1 MCYTNNMVEKDDS
14 EGLLALVLLGVITFA
29 GGLLGL
35 AIIVIIFSIFGFL
48 VIQ

>member
-1 MCYTNNMVEKDDS
+1 MAEKNNS
-14 EGLLALVLLGVITFA
+14 GSLLALVLLGVITFA

-35 AIIVIIFSIFGFL
+35 AIVLIILSVFGFL

>member
-1 MCYTNNMVEKDDS
+1 MAENNNS
-14 EGLLALVLLGVITFA
+14 GSLLALLLLGVITFA

-35 AIIVIIFSIFGFL
+35 AIIVIIFSIFGVL

>member
-1 MCYTNNMVEKDDS
+1 MAENNNS
-14 EGLLALVLLGVITFA
+14 GGLLALVLLGVITFA

-35 AIIVIIFSIFGFL
+35 AIIAIIFSVFGFL

>member
-1 MCYTNNMVEKDDS
+1 MAEKDNS
-14 EGLLALVLLGVITFA
+14 GNLLALVLLGVITFA

-35 AIIVIIFSIFGFL
+35 AIIIIVFSVFGFL